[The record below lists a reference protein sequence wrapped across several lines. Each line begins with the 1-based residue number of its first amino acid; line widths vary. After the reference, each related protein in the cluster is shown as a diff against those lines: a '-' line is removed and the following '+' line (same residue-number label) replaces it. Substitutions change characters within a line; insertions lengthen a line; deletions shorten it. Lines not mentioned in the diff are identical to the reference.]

1 MNVALWIVQGLLAVL
16 FVLTGAAKA
25 VWSKDRLLASG
36 QSGVAPFPV
45 PVLRLTGVCE
55 LLGALGLVLP
65 QATGIARTLT
75 PAAAVGLG
83 VVMLGAMAS
92 HGSLLR
98 ADRAAGRGSAE
109 ARNIAGNVLVLALC
123 VFVVAGRVQGA
134 A

>member
-1 MNVALWIVQGLLAVL
+1 MDVALWIVQGVLAAL
-16 FVLTGAAKA
+16 FALTGAAKA
-25 VWSKDRLLASG
+25 AWSKERLLASG

-45 PVLRLTGVCE
+45 PVLRLTGTAE

-65 QATGIARTLT
+65 QATGIAPVLT

-92 HGSLLR
+92 HASLLR

-109 ARNIAGNVLVLALC
+109 ARNIAGNVLILALC
-123 VFVVAGRVQGA
+123 VFVVVGRL
-134 A
+134 